1 MYSIDSFSKW
11 LKANTALSDTSVYKY
26 SRAVNTISNDMMK
39 NGVISFDLF
48 SVSLLELDTMLP
60 LILNDSGFILKNTTG
75 NNMYS
80 SALKQY
86 RMFRV
91 ATKEAETLDEVES
104 RIGDTKAL
112 TKTERIALIRS
123 RIGQGEFRSRLIKK
137 YDSACIVTG
146 ISSPKLLIA
155 SHIKPWAVSSN
166 DERLSEDNG
175 LLLSPTYDRLFDCGL
190 ISFSDDGA
198 IYVSS
203 QIDKRDGSI
212 LKLKNGDM
220 YNLKI
225 NQNVKHNLEYHRD
238 VVFVK

>member
-1 MYSIDSFSKW
+1 
-11 LKANTALSDTSVYKY
+11 
-26 SRAVNTISNDMMK
+26 
-39 NGVISFDLF
+39 
-48 SVSLLELDTMLP
+48 MLP
-60 LILNDSGFILKNTTG
+60 LILNDSEFIVKNTTG

-80 SALKQY
+80 CALKQY

-91 ATKEAETLDEVES
+91 ATKESEAVAEIES
-104 RIGDTKAL
+104 RISDKESL
-112 TKTERIALIRS
+112 TSTERMALIKS
-123 RIGQGEFRSRLIKK
+123 RIGQGEFRNRLIKK
-137 YDSACIVTG
+137 YDSSCIITG
-146 ISSPKLLIA
+146 IRSPKLLIA

-166 DERLSEDNG
+166 NERLSEDNG

-190 ISFSDDGA
+190 ISFSDNGA

-225 NQNVKHNLEYHRD
+225 NQNVKHNLEYHRN
-238 VVFVK
+238 VVFIK